1 MAVRIITDSGSDI
14 LPGEMEGL
22 IVLPLTIAFGNDVY
36 HDGVDLSHERFF
48 DLLVEG
54 KDLPTTGQVPPFR
67 YTEAFKEVVAA
78 GDEAVVI
85 AISAE
90 VSGTWESACTA
101 AADFEGKIVVVDS
114 QQVSVGERILVQT
127 ALKLAGE
134 GRTAAEIADEL
145 NRCKKDIHFLAL
157 LDTLEYLRR
166 GGRISNV
173 SAALGTLLAIKPV
186 VTCEEGKIVVM
197 EKPRGLKS
205 GRNIVANLIR
215 SYGGIDFDRPCCIGY
230 TGNVDAPARDFLNS
244 CPDIWEGK
252 GEVPIASIGATIGTH
267 AGPGGFIFTFYG
279 NDSKAE

>member
-1 MAVRIITDSGSDI
+1 
-14 LPGEMEGL
+14 MEGL

>member
-90 VSGTWESACTA
+90 VSGTWESACT
-101 AADFEGKIVVVDS
+101 G
-114 QQVSVGERILVQT
+114 
-127 ALKLAGE
+127 AGQ
-134 GRTAAEIADEL
+134 
-145 NRCKKDIHFLAL
+145 
-157 LDTLEYLRR
+157 
-166 GGRISNV
+166 
-173 SAALGTLLAIKPV
+173 
-186 VTCEEGKIVVM
+186 
-197 EKPRGLKS
+197 
-205 GRNIVANLIR
+205 
-215 SYGGIDFDRPCCIGY
+215 
-230 TGNVDAPARDFLNS
+230 PARRLTNTGRDTRT
-244 CPDIWEGK
+244 
-252 GEVPIASIGATIGTH
+252 VPTPVRA
-267 AGPGGFIFTFYG
+267 PCMPP
-279 NDSKAE
+279 